1 MDRLR
6 QTEAVPRRYFDHAA
20 TTPMVP
26 HAIEAMTRELTR
38 VGNPSSLHGSGRAA
52 RRVVEESREV
62 IAACVGARPSEV
74 VFTSGGTEADNL
86 AVKGAFWSR
95 PSRARVVTSGIE
107 HPAVLDPVGWLG
119 EVGADVRT
127 VGVDDTGRI
136 DVAALEDAVSDST
149 AVVSIMWGNNEV
161 GTLQPIAEA
170 VEIAAQHGAVTHSDA
185 VQAVGHVPVDF
196 GATGLDLLSLS
207 AHKFGGPNGIGA
219 LLARRDVAL
228 TPVLHGGG
236 QERDIRSGTL
246 DVAAVAGLAAALEVA
261 TERLSAEEPRVRK
274 LRSLLIMEL
283 IAAVPDAIVHGPTN
297 SADGLPGI
305 VNVSFPGC
313 SADALLL
320 LLDAAGIDCSTG
332 SACSA
337 GVAQP
342 SHVLLAMGTGEAE
355 ARSSLRFSLGHTST
369 AADIDALAAALPD
382 AVSRARLA
390 EAVA

>member
-1 MDRLR
+1 
-6 QTEAVPRRYFDHAA
+6 VPRSYFDHAA

-26 HAIEAMTRELTR
+26 PAIEAMTRELAR
-38 VGNPSSLHGSGRAA
+38 VGNASSLHGSGRAA
-52 RRVVEESREV
+52 RRVVEDSREV
-62 IAACVGARPSEV
+62 IAGCLGARPSEV
-74 VFTSGGTEADNL
+74 IFTSGGTEADNL
-86 AVKGAFWSR
+86 AVKGAFWSGAKR
-95 PSRARVVTSGIE
+95 PGVVTSCVE
-107 HPAVLDPVGWLG
+107 HSAVLDAVSWLAG
-119 EVGADVRT
+119 GGADVRLL
-127 VGVDDTGRI
+127 GVDVTGQI
-136 DVAALEDAVSDST
+136 DVGELEEAVSDTT

-161 GTLQPIAEA
+161 GTLQPVAEA
-170 VEIAAQHGAVTHSDA
+170 VEVAAQHGAVTHSDA
-185 VQAVGHVPVDF
+185 VQAVGHLAVDF
-196 GATGLDLLSLS
+196 AASGLDLLSLS
-207 AHKFGGPNGIGA
+207 GHKLGGPYGIGA

-261 TERLSAEEPRVRK
+261 SERLTLEEPRVRE
-274 LRSLLIMEL
+274 LRTLLIMEVL
-283 IAAVPDAIVHGPTN
+283 AAVPDAIVHGPAKA
-297 SADGLPGI
+297 ADALPGI
-305 VNVSFPGC
+305 VNGSFPGC

-342 SHVLLAMGTGEAE
+342 SHVLLAMGSSEAE

-369 AADIDALAAALPD
+369 AGDIDALAAALPD

-390 EAVA
+390 GAVA

>member
-1 MDRLR
+1 M
-6 QTEAVPRRYFDHAA
+6 PRSYFDHAA

-26 HAIEAMTRELTR
+26 PAIEAMTRELAR
-38 VGNPSSLHGSGRAA
+38 VGNASSLHGSGRAA
-52 RRVVEESREV
+52 RRVVEDSREV
-62 IAACVGARPSEV
+62 IAGCLGARPSEV
-74 VFTSGGTEADNL
+74 IFTSGGTEADNL
-86 AVKGAFWSR
+86 AVKGAFWSGAKR
-95 PSRARVVTSGIE
+95 LGVVTSCVE
-107 HPAVLDPVGWLG
+107 HSAVLDAVSWLAG
-119 EVGADVRT
+119 GGADVRLL
-127 VGVDDTGRI
+127 GVDVTGQI
-136 DVAALEDAVSDST
+136 DVGELEEAVSDTT

-161 GTLQPIAEA
+161 GTLQPVAEA
-170 VEIAAQHGAVTHSDA
+170 VEVAAQHGAVTHSDA
-185 VQAVGHVPVDF
+185 VQAVGHLAVDF
-196 GATGLDLLSLS
+196 AASGLDLLSLS
-207 AHKFGGPNGIGA
+207 GHKLGGPYGIGA

-261 TERLSAEEPRVRK
+261 SERLTLEEPRVRE
-274 LRSLLIMEL
+274 LRALLIMEVL
-283 IAAVPDAIVHGPTN
+283 AAVPDAVVHGP
-297 SADGLPGI
+297 ADPADVLPGI

-342 SHVLLAMGTGEAE
+342 SHVLLAMGSSEAE

-369 AADIDALAAALPD
+369 AGDIDALAAALPD

-390 EAVA
+390 GAVA